1 MSVSGPSSVSF
12 VSVSYAGCAVN
23 LLSTGIKLLLF
34 LVSSLSFL
42 SISEVSMLLVSGIKL
57 LTVLDGFVSSLSSS
71 SEKSSNWHKRE
82 SGVLG
87 KENR

>member
-1 MSVSGPSSVSF
+1 M
-12 VSVSYAGCAVN
+12 
-23 LLSTGIKLLLF
+23 LSTGIKLLLF

-42 SISEVSMLLVSGIKL
+42 SIILSEVSMLLVSGIKL

-87 KENR
+87 KENRCLDPKTTDS